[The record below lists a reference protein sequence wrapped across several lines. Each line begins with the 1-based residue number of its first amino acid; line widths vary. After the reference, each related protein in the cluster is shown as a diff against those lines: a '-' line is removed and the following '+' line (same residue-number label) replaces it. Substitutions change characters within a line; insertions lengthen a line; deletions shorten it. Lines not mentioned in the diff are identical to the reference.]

1 MPFGCTINLRSN
13 NEPSRSQASLARGK
27 ACQSRQASQRMS
39 AGPGS
44 KIRALST
51 PEFSL
56 FRGLCR
62 ARPRCGAVCAR
73 PAGVAALWQCISRGR
88 SRGAVHGILR
98 CAVSRRA
105 EPVGCLPRP
114 IVGAVFSA
122 VVRGISC
129 VLFAAH
135 GDCTVFSCCL
145 LSLHG
150 VSCRS
155 PSLCRAFL
163 PFKES
168 AVCVVINSVHGRW
181 TIDAT
186 CL

>member
-1 MPFGCTINLRSN
+1 MRSN

-51 PEFSL
+51 PVFSP

-62 ARPRCGAVCAR
+62 ARPRCGVVCAR
-73 PAGVAALWQCISRGR
+73 PAGVTALWQCISRGR

-98 CAVSRRA
+98 CAVSRCA

-114 IVGAVFSA
+114 IVSALFSA
-122 VVRGISC
+122 GVRGIGC
-129 VLFAAH
+129 VSFAPH
-135 GDCTVFSCCL
+135 GDCTVFPAVRRVCAAFPAVRRVCTVL
-145 LSLHG
+145 F
-150 VSCRS
+150 CRS
-155 PSLCRAFL
+155 RSPLCA
-163 PFKES
+163 S
-168 AVCVVINSVHGRW
+168 VINSVHGRW

-186 CL
+186 CF